1 MSRSGDRSQETA
13 GGFANHFPKTAMQNR
28 IVDVKK
34 LSVWV
39 AVLLALGAAVIHADD
54 WPEFR
59 GRGRLGVWNETGIL
73 ETFPE
78 DGLAVRWRTPIKHGF
93 AGPAVADGRVFV
105 TDFERT
111 EGMAG
116 TERILCLDEA
126 TGEILWTE
134 AWEANYAGI
143 SWDEGPR
150 ATPTVD
156 GDRVYALG
164 ATGILTALVV
174 ESGEVLWRT
183 SFIED
188 YGAEVPMW
196 GFASAPLVDGNR
208 LIAIVGGE
216 PDAKVVAF
224 DKMTGAEVWRALSSV
239 ESGPGVGQPIIIEA
253 GGVRQLI
260 IWHPL
265 AVSSLDP
272 ATGQIYWEQPFR
284 VSADM
289 TVATPVRRGPD
300 LFVTTFYDG
309 PMMLALDN
317 DRPGAELRWQG
328 SSHSEILTDGLH
340 AVIGTPIIQ
349 GNHIYG
355 FGSYGQLRCLV
366 AATGERV
373 WETQEATG
381 ERGRWVS
388 AIMVRHEDRVFINND
403 RGDLIIARLSP
414 DGYEEISRTSLIAPT
429 SRPGN
434 RRQLTYVNWSHPA
447 YANRHIYA
455 RNDEEIISASLAAPE

>member
-1 MSRSGDRSQETA
+1 MRNT
-13 GGFANHFPKTAMQNR
+13 
-28 IVDVKK
+28 IVVLKRPI
-34 LSVWV
+34 VWA
-39 AVLLALGAAVIHADD
+39 AVLLTIGAVVIHADD

-59 GRGRLGVWNETGIL
+59 GQGRLGVWNETGIL

-78 DGLAVRWRTPIKHGF
+78 EGLAVRWRTPIHHGF
-93 AGPAVADGRVFV
+93 SGPAVADGRVFV
-105 TDFERT
+105 TDFERAR
-111 EGMAG
+111 GLDG

-126 TGEILWTE
+126 TGEILWTHS
-134 AWEANYAGI
+134 WEVSYAGV

-156 GDRVYALG
+156 GDQVYAVG
-164 ATGILTALVV
+164 ASGILTALRV
-174 ESGEVLWRT
+174 ETGEVVWQT
-183 SFIED
+183 SYVED
-188 YGAEVPMW
+188 YDADVPQW

-208 LIAIVGGE
+208 VITLVGGQ
-216 PDAKVVAF
+216 PDAKVMAF
-224 DKMTGAEVWRALSSV
+224 DRTTGAEVWRALSSV
-239 ESGPGVGQPIIIEA
+239 EAGAGVGQPIIIEA

-272 ATGQIYWEQPFR
+272 ETGEVYWEQPFE
-284 VSADM
+284 VGYDM
-289 TVATPVRRGPD
+289 TVTTPVRRGSD

-309 PMMLALDN
+309 PMMLGLDN
-317 DRPGAELRWQG
+317 DAPGAELRWRG

-340 AVIGTPIIQ
+340 AVIGTPLIQ
-349 GNHIYG
+349 GDHIYG

-381 ERGRWVS
+381 ERARWAS
-388 AIMVRHEDRVFINND
+388 AFMVRHEDRVFINND
-403 RGDLIIARLSP
+403 HGDLIIARLSP
-414 DGYEEISRTSLIAPT
+414 EGYEEISRTSLIAPT

-455 RNDEEIISASLAAPE
+455 RNDEEIISASLAAP